1 MTQSRG
7 PINLTELRE
16 RAECASARSRTGAEM
31 TLPGIEPNEFD
42 HLIEELRTY
51 QAELEIQNQELNTA
65 QQEITRALGKYRS
78 LYENLPLPAMLVD
91 GRGFMVEANQLAA
104 EFLGLNRLN
113 NLSRISLYQL
123 FESKSRTPLYAALQE
138 TSQRIPRALKDLW
151 LNCGSQVGIPCD
163 VNLIRLGDTEAEG
176 GHTLVVLV
184 DKTAEKAL
192 AESDYYLRCFTNSS
206 LVLIRVM
213 DVDQRL
219 NYINGGWLA
228 FTGLTEQQALAGD
241 SWQDRLHPKEARR
254 VMQAFAEAF
263 DQREAFRMDYRLR
276 RLDGEYRWIR
286 DESTPYWDS
295 SGRFVGYVSHSQ
307 DIHDLIQAQREQAR
321 LAGELRLNEQ
331 RLRLAMEA
339 AQDGLWDWKL
349 QTDKVFYSSGWFR
362 MLGYEADE
370 FGEKGDSIQ
379 LFIGLTH
386 PDEREAIVE
395 KARALL
401 QTEGRY
407 ELEFRLRAKDGQYRW
422 ISSRGK
428 VVERNAEGM
437 PLRAIGTHTDITE
450 RRMAE
455 DKIRALNASLE
466 QKVQERTAQLV
477 AESAAKS
484 EFLAHMSHEIRT
496 PLNAVIGFS
505 QVLERESLT
514 SDQHDFVQH
523 IRESGQIL
531 LHVIDDILDFSKI
544 EAGQLRLERVT
555 FALDGL
561 LHHVADLLRASAQAR
576 GIRLDV
582 EHPAS
587 LPGQLLGD
595 DLRIKQVL
603 INLVSKAIKFTEHGQ
618 VEVKVHLLEQQPGRV
633 RVRVRFEVRDSGI
646 GISPEALGRLFQ
658 PFNQV
663 DGSITRR
670 FGGTGLGLSISRRLV
685 EMMNGAIGADSVPG
699 QGSTFWFELPLQ
711 RVGEEKESLQPV
723 TPTLPAC
730 HRLDGMRV
738 LVVDDNRMNL
748 LLVESALKKQ
758 NVETVLA
765 GDGQQALEILRSQP
779 SRFQAV
785 LMDVQMPV
793 MDGLT
798 ATRAIRNDPAL
809 SHLPV
814 IALTAGVM
822 PQERQAALEAGV
834 NNFLSK
840 PLELGQLLE
849 VLEQCWQ
856 A

>member
-16 RAECASARSRTGAEM
+16 RAERASARSRTGDEM

-104 EFLGLNRLN
+104 ELLGLNRLN

-138 TSQRIPRALKDLW
+138 TSQRIPRALKNLCI
-151 LNCGSQVGIPCD
+151 NCGSHVGTPCD

-241 SWQDRLHPKEARR
+241 SWRERLHPGETRR
-254 VMQAFAEAF
+254 VSQAFADAF
-263 DQREAFRMDYRLR
+263 GRREEFRMDYRLR
-276 RLDGEYRWIR
+276 RHDGEYRWVR
-286 DESTPYWDS
+286 DESIPYWDN
-295 SGRFVGYVSHSQ
+295 SGRFEGFVSHCQ
-307 DIHDLIQAQREQAR
+307 DIHDLVQAQREQAR
-321 LAGELRLNEQ
+321 LTGELRLNEQ

-349 QTDKVFYSSGWFR
+349 QTGKVFYSSGWFR

-370 FGEKGDSIQ
+370 FGEKVDSIQ
-379 LFIGLTH
+379 LFIELNH

-407 ELEFRLRAKDGQYRW
+407 ELEFRLRAKDGEYRW

-455 DKIRALNASLE
+455 DKILALNASLE
-466 QKVQERTAQLV
+466 QKVEERTAQLV

-496 PLNAVIGFS
+496 PLNAVIGFA
-505 QVLERESLT
+505 QVLEREFLT
-514 SDQHDFVQH
+514 EEQLNFVLQ
-523 IRESGQIL
+523 IRESGQNL
-531 LHVIDDILDFSKI
+531 LHIINDILDFSKI
-544 EAGQLRLERVT
+544 EAGQLRIERVP
-555 FALDGL
+555 FVLDGL
-561 LHHVADLLRASAQAR
+561 LNPVKDLLWSSAETR
-576 GIRLDV
+576 GIRLNV
-582 EHPAS
+582 EIPAS
-587 LPGQLLGD
+587 IPGRLLGD
-595 DLRIKQVL
+595 DLRIRQVL
-603 INLVSKAIKFTEHGQ
+603 INLLSNAIKFTEKGQ
-618 VEVKVHLLEQQPGRV
+618 VDLRV
-633 RVRVRFEVRDSGI
+633 VQLALDNHQVRLRFEVRDTGI
-646 GISPEALGRLFQ
+646 GISPSALSRLFQ
-658 PFNQV
+658 PFSQA

-670 FGGTGLGLSISRRLV
+670 FGGTGLGLTISRRLV
-685 EMMNGAIGADSVPG
+685 EMMSGTIGADSAPG
-699 QGSTFWFELPLQ
+699 EGSTFWFELPLQ
-711 RVGEEKESLQPV
+711 RIGEEEESIQPV